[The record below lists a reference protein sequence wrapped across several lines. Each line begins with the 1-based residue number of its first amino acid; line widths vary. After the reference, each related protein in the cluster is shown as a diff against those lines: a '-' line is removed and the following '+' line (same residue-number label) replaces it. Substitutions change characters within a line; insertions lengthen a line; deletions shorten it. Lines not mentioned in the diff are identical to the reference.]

1 MIRRTYRYLL
11 AQYARV
17 AYRGRHRRLVMEQV
31 GDKAFVVLPDVFNPV
46 LFRSSVFLV
55 EQLVG
60 RVQPH
65 HSVLDMGTGSGVGA
79 VFAADISQRVVAVD
93 INPEAV
99 RCATINALLNR
110 VDDRVCVQQSDLFG
124 TLGGQRFDVVL
135 FNPPYYAQAPAD
147 DYDHAWRGENLFQR
161 FAAGLPAYLTPNGFA
176 LVVFSS
182 DGDEGALLA
191 ALHEAGLCVEAVAV
205 RDLINEILTVYR
217 IETDTPT

>member
-1 MIRRTYRYLL
+1 MIRGTYRYLL

-17 AYRGRHRRLVMEQV
+17 AYRNRHRALVLEQV
-31 GDKAFVVLPDVFNPV
+31 GAKAFVVLPDVFNPV

-55 EQLVG
+55 EQLAG
-60 RVQPH
+60 HVQPH
-65 HSVLDMGTGSGVGA
+65 HTVLDMGTGSGVGA
-79 VFAADISQRVVAVD
+79 VFAADVARRVVAVD
-93 INPEAV
+93 INPAAV
-99 RCATINALLNR
+99 RCATINALMNH

-135 FNPPYYAQAPAD
+135 FNPPYYANAPAN
-147 DYDHAWRGENLFQR
+147 DYDHAWRGENLFTR
-161 FAAGLPAYLTPNGFA
+161 FAAALPAHLTPGGFA

-182 DGDEGALLA
+182 DGDEGAFLA
-191 ALHEAGLCVEAVAV
+191 ALGRAGLRVKVVAM